1 MKKEY
6 SIKANGFLPVKIKDG
21 IKPVI
26 HKPTN
31 LFSLRIPADL
41 YDKAAVIAEKER
53 RSLASVINQA
63 LAEFL
68 ERREQKSP

>member
-6 SIKANGFLPVKIKDG
+6 SIKVNGFLPVKIKDG

-26 HKPTN
+26 HSPTK
-31 LFSLRIPADL
+31 LHSLRVPVDL

-68 ERREQKSP
+68 ERREQNSP

>member
-6 SIKANGFLPVKIKDG
+6 SIKVNGFLPVKIKDG

-26 HKPTN
+26 HSPTKPYH
-31 LFSLRIPADL
+31 LRIPVDL